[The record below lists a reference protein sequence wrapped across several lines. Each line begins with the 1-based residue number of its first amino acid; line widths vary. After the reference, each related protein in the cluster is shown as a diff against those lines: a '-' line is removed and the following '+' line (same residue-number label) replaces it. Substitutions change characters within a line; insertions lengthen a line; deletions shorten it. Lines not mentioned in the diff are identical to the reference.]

1 MSHCKDIRD
10 LILTVD
16 FDTEAG
22 AGERRLL
29 KEHLRVCGDCRAFR
43 REVQEHLGAGL
54 KSAPRSEVPEHLW
67 ASISEKI
74 YNTALD
80 NKPGLLEQFSGFFKF
95 PKFAPALASLM
106 VMVLITSLYFHHR
119 IAEWSKAKEQGEY
132 LASLLTASDTAP
144 ESESAL
150 EKYFL

>member
-1 MSHCKDIRD
+1 MSHCKDIQD

-16 FDTEAG
+16 FDGEAG
-22 AGERRLL
+22 AEKLRLID
-29 KEHLRVCGDCRAFR
+29 EHTRVCEGCRVFR
-43 REVQEHLGAGL
+43 REVSEQLKAGL
-54 KSAPRSEVPEHLW
+54 KNAPRAEVPAHLW
-67 ASISEKI
+67 SAISEKI
-74 YNTALD
+74 YNEALD
-80 NKPGLLEQFSGFFKF
+80 HKPGLMEQLSGFLKF
-95 PKFAPALASLM
+95 PKFAPALASFA